1 MVAGIVKSLF
11 VRVLLIVAT
20 VGVIVAYAPADT
32 AYADKGTGT
41 TATSPTKVKPIIS
54 KGDDDG

>member
-1 MVAGIVKSLF
+1 MVIGIVKSLL
-11 VRVLLIVAT
+11 VRVLLIIAT

-32 AYADKGTGT
+32 AYAGGPGDGITKP
-41 TATSPTKVKPIIS
+41 AKVKPIIS